1 MVKMMN
7 LMKNKRK
14 IRIEKK
20 DSKRKIKDRD

>member
-20 DSKRKIKDRD
+20 DSKRKIKERD

>member
-1 MVKMMN
+1 MN